1 MITFTAEIL
10 EQPQEGGTTRCNVW
24 FQKNKIQIGVFF
36 CVLSSTKKMPS
47 GKRERE
53 SDLEEKWAVAKLID
67 LGNCGDWWEC
77 RYMFIFQLLEIISR
91 SLGWFETPKRDD
103 YNLQIFFCGLEN
115 QRVRFRGEC
124 NRVSRIEWILQE
136 IKCLQYETV
145 REKRTTTGKRRGFPS
160 DLFESSKMLQVR
172 MRTK

>member
-1 MITFTAEIL
+1 MQCLVSE
-10 EQPQEGGTTRCNVW
+10 
-24 FQKNKIQIGVFF
+24 KNKIQIGVFLRF
-36 CVLSSTKKMPS
+36 VINKENAKWEERKREWPVGEVGS
-47 GKRERE
+47 GKANRSGE
-53 SDLEEKWAVAKLID
+53 L
-67 LGNCGDWWEC
+67 WWEC

-136 IKCLQYETV
+136 IKCLQYESV